1 MESFFLNYGWVVI
14 IGAFATCYCFI
25 FPSLASWY
33 TQWRSDRRRPILEAE
48 AHVLEANR
56 VCNDMPR
63 QRASEIPVTAAH
75 ILNST
80 TTSSSRQDSEMKD
93 GYENES
99 SSDSSSLSP
108 SVRSDSS
115 NDNMDYYEHRGG
127 QQRRKR
133 KDVSR
138 YSRDGNLVLF
148 ARRVG
153 SSQQITT
160 RPSFE
165 DGTSPPTPPPPPSPV
180 VEVIN
185 AFVVEE
191 AVEASSQEAHRLRNA
206 RFLRNA

>member
-14 IGAFATCYCFI
+14 TGALATCYCYI
-25 FPSLASWY
+25 VPSLASRY

-48 AHVLEANR
+48 AHVLEANG

-63 QRASEIPVTAAH
+63 QRTSEIPVTAAH
-75 ILNST
+75 ELNST

-93 GYENES
+93 GYES

-115 NDNMDYYEHRGG
+115 NYNMDYYEHRGE

-138 YSRDGNLVLF
+138 YSHDGQLVE

-160 RPSFE
+160 HPSFE
-165 DGTSPPTPPPPPSPV
+165 DGISPPTPPHPSPV

-206 RFLRNA
+206 RFLRNAR